1 MESLTIDYELP
12 LKTNK
17 SLTPSSL
24 HPRPNS
30 KSKPFLK
37 LRFNLKKLDENK
49 TLKNILLKIKM
60 LTYKSY

>member
-30 KSKPFLK
+30 KSKTLLK
-37 LRFNLKKLDENK
+37 TQIQFEKARRKQKFKKYIAENK
-49 TLKNILLKIKM
+49 KC
-60 LTYKSY
+60 